1 MQYPE
6 SLDTLAEQI
15 AMVRAMR
22 LEAERS
28 SRIGWFARTEPPAGV
43 TVERDPGQVATCGL
57 VVGNDLAPTHLA
69 ARLGIPTL
77 LLLGPSADWLWGPR
91 TGASPWYQTLEVL
104 RADETEKLAG
114 G

>member
-1 MQYPE
+1 
-6 SLDTLAEQI
+6 
-15 AMVRAMR
+15 MR

-28 SRIGWFARTEPPAGV
+28 SRIGWFARAEPPAGV

-57 VVGNDLAPTHLA
+57 VVGNDLPPTHLA

-104 RADETEKLAG
+104 RADETEKLAERLRAL
-114 G
+114 